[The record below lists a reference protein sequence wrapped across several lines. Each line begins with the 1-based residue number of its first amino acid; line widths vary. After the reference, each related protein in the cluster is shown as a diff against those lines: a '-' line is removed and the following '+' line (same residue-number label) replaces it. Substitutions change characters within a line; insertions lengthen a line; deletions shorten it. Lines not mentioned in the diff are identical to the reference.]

1 MRPLRS
7 RTLLFPALL
16 LVSMLEADNLYV
28 SNSGSNG
35 NDGSREAPYATV
47 QFALAAS
54 RAGDFIRLERGSVFR
69 ESGLVA
75 GPGRTLDAYGDARE
89 PLPVIS
95 GSRLLR
101 NWQEAEDVPG
111 AWETRLHATVS
122 EGEPSLYVEE
132 QRRPLARFPN
142 EGWLRVEAGTTTGR
156 IVDAE
161 LRTGP
166 AGDWSGG
173 QVRWRKWSW
182 WYETRPIL
190 SDSGDGTLR
199 LGGGSPIPGLTGID
213 SGYYIDNH
221 PAALDA
227 PGEWYW
233 DKEGNRLLLI
243 PPGGEDPADLR
254 VELAVAADGLRL
266 ENAEIR
272 NVVVRHYTQH
282 GISVTGASRIEDC
295 RIEDIW
301 DNGIAGTWGAG
312 GSVLRGN
319 TIRDILNVAIAW
331 NENPSGA
338 GGTRIEGNH
347 IERSGMVPGMGGSG
361 PWHAAGVI
369 ISNAPFGEKGVQLH
383 RNRIEDTGYAG
394 IILGSDGQ
402 TVTQNVIR
410 RAMST
415 LNDGAGI
422 YTNCNYS
429 FIREN
434 IILDTEGDLASSHP
448 WTPLGA
454 GIWLE
459 FLENFHHSE
468 VENNTVYGSGGDGL
482 FLPNNFDCT
491 IRGNTFLSNLH
502 GGMAIGGHEDGR
514 SDGRNEQRHRFEDN
528 LVGIGALPWE
538 PEEERNLAPWGPRD
552 DACLIFKTH
561 GDRDLDFGSMSGTT
575 FLTRDGEDLV
585 VSTAHREYALTAWQ
599 EEESAWAD
607 PDPRALTG
615 EGYLFI
621 NDTATEM
628 NFPLPAATAWRTLEG
643 EPAGGEVRIAPFR
656 SRVLLSESGVVPGLP
671 GYLLASEL
679 PGREAY
685 AAWAAK
691 AGLEGAAALP
701 TVDADGDRAANIL
714 EYFFMTSAMDA
725 AERPRLSLCPMEG
738 AWAATLRLRERHPGW
753 QLRVEHSDDLAGWEE
768 VEMEAAPESASPGT
782 TLYRVTASASAP
794 GFFRVQVSPV
804 R

>member
-1 MRPLRS
+1 MRLPSFRYFLI
-7 RTLLFPALL
+7 PALL
-16 LVSMLEADNLYV
+16 LVSFLEADTLHV
-28 SNSGSNG
+28 SASGSNA

-54 RAGDFIRLERGSVFR
+54 RAGDLIRLERGSVFR

-75 GPGRTLDAYGDARE
+75 GAGRKLDAYGDARD

-95 GSRLLR
+95 GSRLLH
-101 NWQEAEDVPG
+101 NWREAEDVPG
-111 AWETRLHATVS
+111 AWETHFHATVS
-122 EGEPSLYVEE
+122 EGEPSLYVEG
-132 QRRPLARFPN
+132 QRQPLARFPN
-142 EGWLRVEAGTTTGR
+142 EGWLRVDEGTTTGR

-161 LRTGP
+161 LRAGP
-166 AGDWSGG
+166 VGDWGG
-173 QVRWRKWSW
+173 GNVRWRKWSW

-190 SDSGDGTLR
+190 SDSGEGALR

-213 SGYYIDNH
+213 SGYFIDNH
-221 PAALDA
+221 PDALDA

-233 DKEGNRLLLI
+233 DEEGNRLLLI
-243 PPGGEDPADLR
+243 PPGGGDPAGLR

-272 NVVVRHYTQH
+272 NVVIRHYTHH
-282 GISVTGASRIEDC
+282 GISVAGTSRIEDC

-301 DNGIAGTWGAG
+301 DNAIAGTWSAG
-312 GSVLRGN
+312 GSVVRGN

-331 NENPSGA
+331 NENPAGS

-369 ISNAPFGEKGVQLH
+369 VSNAPFGAQGVHLH
-383 RNRIEDTGYAG
+383 RNRIEETGYAG

-422 YTNCNYS
+422 YTNCSYS

-434 IILDTEGDLASSHP
+434 VILDTEGDLESSHP

-482 FLPNNFDCT
+482 FIPNNFDCT
-491 IRGNTFLSNLH
+491 IRGNIFLSNLH

-514 SDGRNEQRHRFEDN
+514 SDGRNEQRHHFEDN

-538 PEEERNLAPWGPRD
+538 PQEERNLAPWGPRD

-561 GDRDLDFGSMSGTT
+561 DDRDLDFGSMTETT
-575 FLTRDGEDLV
+575 FLTPDGEDLV
-585 VSTAHREYALTAWQ
+585 VSTGHREYSLAAWQ

-607 PDPRALTG
+607 AEPRTLTG

-628 NFPLPAATAWRTLEG
+628 DFPLPSATAWRTLAG
-643 EPAGGEVRIAPFR
+643 EPAGDTVRLAPFR
-656 SRVLLSESGVVPGLP
+656 SRVLLSESGVVSGLP

-679 PGREAY
+679 PGRWAY
-685 AAWAAK
+685 AAWIAE
-691 AGLEGAAALP
+691 AGLDGAAALP
-701 TVDADGDRAANIL
+701 TVDADGDRAENIL
-714 EYFFMTSAMDA
+714 EYFFMTSASDA
-725 AERPRLSLCPMEG
+725 AERPRLSFRSMEG
-738 AWAATLRLRERHPGW
+738 AWAATMRLRDRHPGW
-753 QLRVEHSDDLAGWEE
+753 EFHAERSDDLAGWEAVD
-768 VEMEAAPESASPGT
+768 VEAMPESPSPGT
-782 TLYRVTASASAP
+782 TLYRFPASPSAAV
-794 GFFRVQVSPV
+794 FFRLRVAPTP
-804 R
+804 